1 MQFCARKSLTTLGA
15 MSALMLLLGACSQS
29 DNNSEVQLSALATR
43 VTNLETSLAAGK
55 TRLEYLED
63 MNAIQKLQ
71 ASYLHSLFTQRYENI
86 PGLFALDQ
94 PDVSVE
100 FSDSGVY
107 RGGDSV
113 RGLYKA
119 FEATR
124 NAPGF
129 FLMHLAVDPYIE
141 IAKDGM
147 SAKSHW
153 LSPGVSNSAKNGSS
167 WIWGPYYVDYIKEVG
182 AWKILHSNLAPLFRN
197 PYNYSWN
204 DAPNHGSVNGQ
215 LSVKPDQPTTLY
227 RPFNEVKKEP
237 NMFRNNPDLPQPY

>member
-1 MQFCARKSLTTLGA
+1 MPGFKRHPLVTIITLSVLLLLTGCSRDNTS
-15 MSALMLLLGACSQS
+15 MSAAQ
-29 DNNSEVQLSALATR
+29 ATELTAR
-43 VTNLETSLAAGK
+43 VTALEANLAAGK
-55 TRLEYLED
+55 SRLQYLED
-63 MNAIQKLQ
+63 INAIQKLQ
-71 ASYLHSLFTQRYENI
+71 ARYLHSLFTQRYENI
-86 PGLFALDQ
+86 PALFALDK

-141 IAKDGM
+141 IAKDGQ

-153 LSPGVSNSAKNGSS
+153 LSPGVSNSPKNGSS
-167 WIWGPYYVDYIKEVG
+167 WIWGPYYVDYVKEDGV
-182 AWKILHSNLAPLFRN
+182 WLIHHSNLAPLFRN
-197 PYNYSWN
+197 PYAYSWN

-215 LSVKPDQPTTLY
+215 LNVKPDEPVTIY
-227 RPFNEVKKEP
+227 RPFNELKKES
-237 NMFRNNPDLPQPY
+237 NMFRKHPDLPEPY

>member
-1 MQFCARKSLTTLGA
+1 MQLFVRKLLAILVTLSPLLLSSCNQGNS
-15 MSALMLLLGACSQS
+15 MSAEQVAALT
-29 DNNSEVQLSALATR
+29 ERVSA
-43 VTNLETSLAAGK
+43 LETSLAAGRS
-55 TRLEYLED
+55 RLEYLED
-63 MNAIQKLQ
+63 VNAIQKLQ
-71 ASYLHSLFTQRYENI
+71 AKYLHSLFTQRYENI
-86 PGLFALDQ
+86 PALFALDK

-141 IAKDGM
+141 IAKDGQ

-153 LSPGVSNSAKNGSS
+153 LSPGVSNSARNGSS
-167 WIWGPYYVDYIKEVG
+167 WIWGPYYVDYVKENG
-182 AWKILHSNLAPLFRN
+182 AWKIHHSNLAPLFRN

-215 LSVKPDQPTTLY
+215 LAVKPDEPGTIY

-237 NMFRNNPDLPQPY
+237 NMFRNNPDLPEPY

>member
-1 MQFCARKSLTTLGA
+1 MQANTRKPLVTIATL
-15 MSALMLLLGACSQS
+15 SALLLLSSCNPAGNGAS
-29 DNNSEVQLSALATR
+29 DAQLAALATR
-43 VTNLETSLAAGK
+43 VTNLEAGLTAGK
-55 TRLEYLED
+55 LRVEYLED

-71 ASYLHSLFTQRYENI
+71 AKYLHSLFTQRYENI
-86 PGLFALDQ
+86 PALFALDK

-141 IAKDGM
+141 IAKDGL
-147 SAKSHW
+147 SAKAHW
-153 LSPGVSNSAKNGSS
+153 LSPGVSNSARNGSS
-167 WIWGPYYVDYIKEVG
+167 WIWGPYYVDYVKEDG
-182 AWKILHSNLAPLFRN
+182 AWKIHHSNLAPLFRN

-204 DAPNHGSVNGQ
+204 DAPTHGSVNGQ
-215 LSVKPDQPTTLY
+215 LSVKPDEPSTIY

-237 NMFRNNPDLPQPY
+237 NMFRNNPDLPAPY